1 MPGTVQYAD
10 AVIVGEHT
18 HAWYEVKLPPL
29 DAASVRVVPAGTGVV
44 SIHSSARARASASAG
59 EIVDIASGLG
69 DASTV
74 PSAVVD
80 VGAAIDPDAQPT
92 RREAAAATP
101 MIQIPP

>member
-18 HAWYEVKLPPL
+18 HSWYELKLPPL
-29 DAASVRVVPAGTGVV
+29 EAASVRVVPSGTGVV

-69 DASTV
+69 DGAAAS
-74 PSAVVD
+74 SSVVAA
-80 VGAAIDPDAQPT
+80 GAAIDPDAQPT
-92 RREAAAATP
+92 RTVAATATP